1 MNATLHDTA
10 QAVRF
15 DSPRKVE
22 AEDQVRAD
30 YYALLAHL
38 FYRAPDEPLLQAM
51 VISAEPVGEG
61 DNTLAR
67 AWAGLAAASGVIT
80 PDALDEEYQVL
91 FVGVGRPPVMLFGS
105 FYMAGFMNEKPLA
118 ELRGDLRQH
127 GYTRAASATEPE
139 DHLAAVC
146 DVMRAMILGDVA
158 RAPASIETQ
167 RTFFDK
173 HMRPWVL
180 QCCTAITENEQSNYY
195 RRVAAFAAAFFAI
208 EMEAFEM

>member
-38 FYRAPDEPLLQAM
+38 LYRAPDEPLLQAM

-105 FYMAGFMNEKPLA
+105 FLHGRLHERKTAGRIA
-118 ELRGDLRQH
+118 WR
-127 GYTRAASATEPE
+127 
-139 DHLAAVC
+139 
-146 DVMRAMILGDVA
+146 
-158 RAPASIETQ
+158 
-167 RTFFDK
+167 
-173 HMRPWVL
+173 
-180 QCCTAITENEQSNYY
+180 
-195 RRVAAFAAAFFAI
+195 FAAARLHACRIGDGTGRSSGRRVRRHARNDFGRCRAGARVDRNAAHVFRQAYAALGAAMLHRNNRKRTI
-208 EMEAFEM
+208 QLL